1 MDAAGYLATVDT
13 AVASNTKLEKSALGV
28 GEAAQVS
35 AKNQVTASLRA
46 TEAIKTQIA
55 EQRALA
61 ASATETAAVRERAA
75 LLANRAEARLN
86 SQLGLAATLAGT
98 SKAAQTSERDI
109 GKFTRGALAGSG
121 AAVGLGRSLAFAS
134 GGFLA
139 VASGATLIKD
149 SIQGAERLATAQD
162 SLSVAIEKTGGN
174 VAKLGPRYA
183 ATAKNAQQFGID
195 QADAT
200 TELARATVL
209 TGDAG
214 KAQRAYAEALVI
226 SKATG
231 KDFNAV
237 LTATAK
243 GQEGVTTSLKRY
255 GILIATGTPGQKQY
269 QDVFARFA
277 GQAKANTTQGEKF
290 SAALHN
296 TEAIIG
302 TGLLPTFTRLTT
314 ELTDW
319 LTKMS
324 RTGRLQRDVNE
335 AVTVGGHVFHA
346 LGAAIGFVDKVTG
359 SFGNTLKIVLGG
371 FLLREASKALL
382 AVDRLA
388 ASWTGVT
395 AAATT
400 AAAAEERATAVGGAG
415 LAAGG
420 AGAAGAAGSGIRG
433 FFSLRGGTL
442 PGQPLARGSVATR
455 VGQYTGAAGAG
466 STGILAGLGAGAA
479 AFFGTSQ
486 DAFPTTAKVV
496 THKDGSRWVEYISNG
511 VVFFTRPIP
520 SIGPPIITPGV
531 RAGNFV
537 SPFSPAL
544 PGVPGAFGESRA
556 TSQRSTGPFGAAT
569 PIAVYSKYA
578 QTITEQLSVAQ
589 AALTKT
595 TTDDV
600 AAAKAIIARIR
611 RLIAGGHL
619 QGAALVQALQDEAT
633 QQGVLDSARATAAV
647 QAAKIAAAKKAA
659 ASSYTTPI
667 DLQLSE
673 ARAQLTKTSSDD
685 IAVEKRI
692 LAAAK
697 AAVASGSKNKQG
709 QLAALQVEL
718 QAQQALAGLQTQ
730 NATNYTLPAR
740 LSLAL
745 AKEQA
750 LGTDQTKTLLAMK
763 AALEKA
769 LKASKGNI
777 QKQIDIYNQITS
789 INQQLGQSVNSI
801 FGDFKV
807 QSTQRLTSGLGLTPA
822 QRAALR
828 ARLSQRGPGGTVPAR
843 GVGAAGYEINPDT
856 GRPIVLHANLYVDGK
871 KMAENTTK
879 HQQRRRSR
887 NSSQRRGPVAGG

>member
-13 AVASNTKLEKSALGV
+13 AVASNTKLEKSSLGV
-28 GEAAQVS
+28 GEAMQVS
-35 AKNQVTASLRA
+35 ATKSVQASLKA
-46 TEAIKTQIA
+46 TESIQAQVVA
-55 EQRALA
+55 YRELA
-61 ASATETAAVRERAA
+61 ASAEQSAAVRERAA

-86 SQLGLAATLAGT
+86 SQLGLAATLVGT
-98 SKAAQTSERDI
+98 SKAAQTSERDL

-139 VASGATLIKD
+139 VAVGASLIKD
-149 SIQGAERLATAQD
+149 SILGAESLAKAQD

-174 VAKLGPRYA
+174 VKRLGPQYA
-183 ATAKNAQQFGID
+183 ETAKNAQQFGID

-277 GQAKANTTQGEKF
+277 GQAAANTTQGEKF

-314 ELTDW
+314 ELTAW
-319 LTKMS
+319 LDKMN

-335 AVTVGGHVFHA
+335 AVTIGGHVFHA
-346 LGAAIGFVDKVTG
+346 LGDVIGTVDRVTG
-359 SFGNTLKIVLGG
+359 GFENTLKAIAALKFASLVTGWIGALG
-371 FLLREASKALL
+371 
-382 AVDRLA
+382 RLA
-388 ASWTGVT
+388 TEWGVVKTSAVEAEAAQVAGASG
-395 AAATT
+395 
-400 AAAAEERATAVGGAG
+400 
-415 LAAGG
+415 
-420 AGAAGAAGSGIRG
+420 GAAGAAGG
-433 FFSLRGGTL
+433 RGGGLFGLLAGGAATRATL
-442 PGQPLARGSVATR
+442 GRSGVAQRVGKFTGPTTAAESTGLARGLLT
-455 VGQYTGAAGAG
+455 AAGLAAG
-466 STGILAGLGAGAA
+466 V
-479 AFFGTSQ
+479 FGTSQ
-486 DAFPTTAKVV
+486 DAFPATAKVV
-496 THKDGSRWVEYISNG
+496 THKDGSRWVQYISNG

-537 SPFSPAL
+537 SPFSPVL
-544 PGVPGAFGESRA
+544 PGVPGAFESRSA
-556 TSQRSTGPFGAAT
+556 SQKQTGPFGAAT

-600 AAAKAIIARIR
+600 AAARSIIARIR

-619 QGAALVQALQDEAT
+619 EGAALVQALQDEAT
-633 QQGVLDSARATAAV
+633 QQGVLDNARATAAA

-673 ARAQLTKTSSDD
+673 ARAQLTKTSTDD
-685 IAVEKRI
+685 IAVERRI

-750 LGTDQTKTLLAMK
+750 LGTAQTKTLLAMK

-789 INQQLGQSVNSI
+789 INQQLGQGINSI

-828 ARLSQRGPGGTVPAR
+828 ARLSQLGPGGTVPAR

-856 GRPIVLHANLYVDGK
+856 GRPIHIHTHVNIDGK
-871 KMAENTTK
+871 RVADNTTK

>member
-1 MDAAGYLATVDT
+1 MDAAGYLKTVDT
-13 AVASNTKLEKSALGV
+13 AVASNTKLEQSSLGV
-28 GEAAQVS
+28 GEAMQVS
-35 AKNQVTASLRA
+35 ANKSVNASLRA
-46 TEAIKTQIA
+46 TEALKAQIVGYR
-55 EQRALA
+55 ELA
-61 ASATETAAVRERAA
+61 ASAEQSAAVRERAA
-75 LLANRAEARLN
+75 LLANRAEGRLN
-86 SQLGLAATLAGT
+86 SQLGLAGAFAATSRG
-98 SKAAQTSERDI
+98 SQTAERDV

-139 VASGATLIKD
+139 VAVGASLIKD
-149 SIQGAERLATAQD
+149 SILGAESLAKAQD

-174 VAKLGPRYA
+174 VRKLGPQYA
-183 ATAKNAQQFGID
+183 TTARNAQQFGID
-195 QADAT
+195 QTDAT
-200 TELARATVL
+200 TSLARATVL

-277 GQAKANTTQGEKF
+277 GQASANTTQGEKF

-314 ELTDW
+314 EITHW
-319 LTKMS
+319 LTKMTQ
-324 RTGRLQRDVNE
+324 TGRLQRDVNE
-335 AVTVGGHVFHA
+335 AVTIGGHVFHT
-346 LGAAIGFVDKVTG
+346 LGSIIGGVDKVTG
-359 SFGNTLKIVLGG
+359 GFENTLKAIAALKFASLVTGWIGALG
-371 FLLREASKALL
+371 
-382 AVDRLA
+382 RLA
-388 ASWTGVT
+388 AEWGIVKTSAVEAE
-395 AAATT
+395 AAQVA
-400 AAAAEERATAVGGAG
+400 GASG
-415 LAAGG
+415 
-420 AGAAGAAGSGIRG
+420 GAAGAAGGRGGGLFGLLAGGAATRATIGRSGVVDRVG
-433 FFSLRGGTL
+433 KFTGPSAAAESSGLLRGLLG
-442 PGQPLARGSVATR
+442 VA
-455 VGQYTGAAGAG
+455 GLAAGA
-466 STGILAGLGAGAA
+466 
-479 AFFGTSQ
+479 FGTSQ
-486 DAFPTTAKVV
+486 DAFPSTTKVV
-496 THKDGSRWVEYISNG
+496 THPDGSRWVQYISKG
-511 VVFFTRPIP
+511 VVWLTRPIP
-520 SIGPPIITPGV
+520 SIGPPIITAGV

-544 PGVPGAFGESRA
+544 PGTPAAFKSPRA
-556 TSQRSTGPFGAAT
+556 AGTTSGPFGTAT
-569 PIAVYSKYA
+569 PLTVYKTYA
-578 QTITEQLSVAQ
+578 QTITEQLAVAQ

-595 TTDDV
+595 TKDDV
-600 AAAKAIIARIR
+600 VAAKAIIARIKEQ
-611 RLIAGGHL
+611 IDKGHL
-619 QGAALVQALQDEAT
+619 EGSALIQALQDEAT
-633 QQGVLDSARATAAV
+633 QQGVLDNARQAAAQ
-647 QAAKIAAAKKAA
+647 QAAKVAAAKKAA

-667 DLQLSE
+667 DLQLAE
-673 ARAQLTKTSSDD
+673 ARSQLTKTSSDD
-685 IAVEKRI
+685 IRVEKQI

-697 AAVASGSKNKQG
+697 AAVASGGKNKQG

-750 LGTDQTKTLLAMK
+750 LGTDQTRTLLKMK
-763 AALEKA
+763 AALERA
-769 LKASKGNI
+769 LKAAKGNI
-777 QKQIDIYNQITS
+777 QKQTDIYNQITS
-789 INQQLGQSVNSI
+789 INQQLGQSTSSI

-807 QSTQRLTSGLGLTPA
+807 ASTQLLTRGLGLTPT

-828 ARLSQRGPGGTVPAR
+828 ARLSQRGPGGTVPAQ
-843 GVGAAGYEINPDT
+843 GVGAGGYIINPDT
-856 GRPIVLHANLYVDGK
+856 ERPIHFHTSLYVDGK
-871 KMAENTTK
+871 KMAENTTR

-887 NSSQRRGPVAGG
+887 TSSQRRGPNAGGG